1 MNHLSNG
8 SIPVNDSE
16 VNSPMITQNESQSSI
31 DSPAL
36 TDDFHL
42 SQTNE
47 LSSLKKPLISKENR
61 IQSAPAKEQ
70 TKSSIIL
77 KRKRKQ
83 DQGTTSSTLPKQSS
97 RIAAKRTR
105 IQ

>member
-1 MNHLSNG
+1 M
-8 SIPVNDSE
+8 
-16 VNSPMITQNESQSSI
+16 TQNESQTSI
-31 DSPAL
+31 DSAAL

-47 LSSLKKPLISKENR
+47 LYPLRKPLISKENR
-61 IQSAPAKEQ
+61 IQSASAKEQ
-70 TKSSIIL
+70 TKSSINI

-83 DQGTTSSTLPKQSS
+83 DRETASITLAKQSS

>member
-1 MNHLSNG
+1 M
-8 SIPVNDSE
+8 
-16 VNSPMITQNESQSSI
+16 TQNEPQSSI
-31 DSPAL
+31 NSPAL
-36 TDDFHL
+36 PDDFHL

-47 LSSLKKPLISKENR
+47 LYSLKQPLISKENR

-70 TKSSIIL
+70 TKSSINL

-83 DQGTTSSTLPKQSS
+83 DQGTPSITLPKQST
-97 RIAAKRTR
+97 RIAAKRPR